1 MLRHPDF
8 TFHAVVLSAC
18 SGKED
23 GWKFILTFTFSALG
37 QLFIYYTISE
47 FGAVVFTIIMTT
59 RSALGKKFFC
69 KLKIF
74 LLFFMILKFG
84 F

>member
-18 SGKED
+18 SGKID
-23 GWKFILTFTFSALG
+23 TRKFILRFKFLALG

-59 RSALGKKFFC
+59 RSALGKKFLSKAAF
-69 KLKIF
+69 
-74 LLFFMILKFG
+74 
-84 F
+84 

>member
-18 SGKED
+18 SGNSGKLE
-23 GWKFILTFTFSALG
+23 FSPKHVLALG

-59 RSALGKKFFC
+59 RSALGN
-69 KLKIF
+69 
-74 LLFFMILKFG
+74 LLLQDGKY
-84 F
+84 